1 MFLSQSLDF
10 YTENT
15 LFYDGML
22 LVLFLFSI
30 TSPFV
35 LIDPDSFR
43 ILVIQ
48 EGS

>member
-22 LVLFLFSI
+22 LIFFLFSI
-30 TSPFV
+30 TSPFIQ
-35 LIDPDSFR
+35 IDPDSFR
-43 ILVIQ
+43 TLVI
-48 EGS
+48 